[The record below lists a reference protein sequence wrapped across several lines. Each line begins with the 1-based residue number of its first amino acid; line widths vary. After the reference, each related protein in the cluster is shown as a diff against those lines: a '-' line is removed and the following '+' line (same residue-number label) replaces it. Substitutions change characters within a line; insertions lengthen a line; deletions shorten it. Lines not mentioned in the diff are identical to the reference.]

1 MPYPTTLILLAVIA
15 CVTALGWNGT
25 LDGQAVAGT
34 LSAVIAAVTVGHY
47 VKTTATGTNGHTPP
61 GGTTETTTKTTVPA
75 DAPADREGDT
85 L

>member
-1 MPYPTTLILLAVIA
+1 MSAVPYPTTLILLAVIV

-25 LDGQAVAGT
+25 LDGQAVSGT

-47 VKTTATGTNGHTPP
+47 VKTTATNGAAHTPP
-61 GGTTETTTKTTVPA
+61 GGTTTTTTTVPT
-75 DAPADREGDT
+75 DAPNDRDA

>member
-1 MPYPTTLILLAVIA
+1 MSAVPYPTTLILLAVIA

-47 VKTTATGTNGHTPP
+47 VKTTSSNGHTPP
-61 GGTTETTTKTTVPA
+61 GGTTTTTTTVPS
-75 DAPADREGDT
+75 DAPADRDA

>member
-1 MPYPTTLILLAVIA
+1 MSAVPYPTTLILLAVIV

-25 LDGQAVAGT
+25 LDGQAVSGT

-47 VKTTATGTNGHTPP
+47 VKTTNGSSTPP

-75 DAPADREGDT
+75 DAPAKGDDT